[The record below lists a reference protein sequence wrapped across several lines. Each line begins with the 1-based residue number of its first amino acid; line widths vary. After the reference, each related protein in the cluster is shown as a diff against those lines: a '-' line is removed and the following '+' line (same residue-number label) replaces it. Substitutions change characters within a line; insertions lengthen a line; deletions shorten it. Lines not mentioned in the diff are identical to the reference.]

1 LHSYRCFDCMN
12 FKQKV
17 YQQFQQLLTDKLN
30 RLQQQLAELK
40 ESTANETKS
49 TAGDK
54 YETTRALLQTEQDT
68 VRKKIQEARD
78 QQVLYHQID
87 STVVSPVVR
96 SGSLVK
102 SSNGWFFIGVA
113 LGKIVIDNKTVIAIS
128 PFSPLGQSF
137 MGLTANETIEIKGL
151 PYLVELVE

>member
-1 LHSYRCFDCMN
+1 MN

-17 YQQFQQLLTDKLN
+17 YQEFQQVLKDKID

-49 TAGDK
+49 TVGDK

-87 STVVSPVVR
+87 STVTSAVVR
-96 SGSLVK
+96 PGSLVK
-102 SSNGWFFIGVA
+102 SSNGWFFISVA
-113 LGKIVIDNKTVIAIS
+113 LGKIVIDDKTVIAIS
-128 PFSPLGQSF
+128 PFSPMGQSL
-137 MGLTANETIEIKGL
+137 MGSTANNTIEIKGIY
-151 PYLVELVE
+151 YLLELIE